1 LGRDKNGGG
10 VVEPYVMCYAE
21 ETGYSILQELRISML
36 NGNIQMCVDTKFN
49 KYEVPVFCINEP
61 LSYAQET
68 IAEKNL
74 NFAYSD
80 EALQLKIRSV
90 KYPTEDLILA
100 AKTSATM
107 ADLKRQLRQQKSIP
121 DSESIRF
128 FYNGREMIDDKT
140 LGNYSYAVGTIV
152 QAMIR

>member
-1 LGRDKNGGG
+1 
-10 VVEPYVMCYAE
+10 
-21 ETGYSILQELRISML
+21 ML

-49 KYEVPVFCINEP
+49 KYEVPVFCINDP

-74 NFAYSD
+74 NFDYND
-80 EALQLKIRSV
+80 ESLQVKVRSV
-90 KYPTEDLILA
+90 RFPTEDLVVA
-100 AKTSATM
+100 AKTSVPIG
-107 ADLKRQLRQQKSIP
+107 DLKRQLRQQKAIP
-121 DSESIRF
+121 DVEGIRF

-140 LGNYSYAVGTIV
+140 LGNYSYSVGTVI

>member
-1 LGRDKNGGG
+1 
-10 VVEPYVMCYAE
+10 M
-21 ETGYSILQELRISML
+21 RISML

-74 NFAYSD
+74 NFDYND
-80 EALQLKIRSV
+80 EALQVKIRSV
-90 KYPTEDLILA
+90 KYPTEDLVVPT
-100 AKTSATM
+100 KSSATV
-107 ADLKRQLRQQKSIP
+107 AEFKRQMRQQKSIP
-121 DSESIRF
+121 DSEGIRF

-140 LGNYSYAVGTIV
+140 LGNYSYAVGTII

>member
-1 LGRDKNGGG
+1 
-10 VVEPYVMCYAE
+10 VWWYAE
-21 ETGYSILQELRISML
+21 ETGCSILQELRISML
-36 NGNIQMCVDTKFN
+36 NGSIQMCVDTKFN
-49 KYEVPVFCINEP
+49 KYEVPVFCINDP

-80 EALQLKIRSV
+80 EALQVKVRSV
-90 KYPTEDLILA
+90 KYPTEDLLVA
-100 AKTSATM
+100 AKTSATIGE
-107 ADLKRQLRQQKSIP
+107 LKVQLRQQKGLA
-121 DSESIRF
+121 DSEAIRF

-140 LGNYSYAVGTIV
+140 LGNYSYTVGTIV